1 MPAPPDIT
9 AAPRLQGRQDI
20 DAIEFVNILITA
32 LPQSLRQVAATNVP
46 AVSSILWTEFLDN
59 NRPQW
64 FRELPVEVQRYL
76 IDVFGPVTAA
86 PPESGS
92 VPTSV
97 PASVTRTEQSVVT
110 QTEGWVTSTTATA
123 STSSR
128 LESESGGST
137 TAVSSQTTTRPSS
150 SSSEPS
156 SSSTSTS
163 PTASSSFSSS
173 STPTISTSSPSS
185 ATPTSTPSEPPAPP
199 TTSSGLTSRQKL
211 ALGLALPLGFL
222 SISLLLLSFFLL
234 RRHRKRTLEGSQPP
248 SSPGFIPRFSFQ
260 QGPSDS
266 ATLPLTHHYT
276 RGTEDYPWDD
286 PSDMYDNYPETP
298 AMVGREDTHTP
309 MVAPALCHSHSSN
322 RARGRRISGSSLH
335 SVAEMREPGEG
346 VGAAEV
352 ESPVLGR
359 YAHRKRSFG
368 GGNRE
373 VGRRSSIP
381 RKPVPTPSLMEEV
394 SVNDARDASVH
405 RPTLAVPNAA
415 AQYSGTGSSSSGF
428 AVSSFSS
435 MSLDAYLEDY
445 GPEYYYTGG
454 GYGGYYEQK
463 QDEEENVGLRQGV
476 KVERGW
482 NGETTD
488 WPLRN

>member
-1 MPAPPDIT
+1 MHSLRRWFYPLLLVVGNGVVNGAVVPAPPDIT

-20 DAIEFVNILITA
+20 DAIDFVNILITA

-76 IDVFGPVTAA
+76 IQVFGPVTAA

-110 QTEGWVTSTTATA
+110 QTDGWVTSTTATV
-123 STSSR
+123 STSSK

-137 TAVSSQTTTRPSS
+137 TAVLSQTTTRPSS
-150 SSSEPS
+150 FSSKQSF
-156 SSSTSTS
+156 SSTSIS
-163 PTASSSFSSS
+163 PTASSSFSAS
-173 STPTISTSSPSS
+173 STPTISTPPPSS
-185 ATPTSTPSEPPAPP
+185 ATPISTPSEPPAPP
-199 TTSSGLTSRQKL
+199 PTPSGLTSRQKL

-222 SISLLLLSFFLL
+222 SISILLLSFFLL

-276 RGTEDYPWDD
+276 RGTEEYPWDD
-286 PSDMYDNYPETP
+286 PSDIYDAYPETP

-322 RARGRRISGSSLH
+322 RARGRRVSGSSLH
-335 SVAEMREPGEG
+335 SVAEMREPGEFD
-346 VGAAEV
+346 V
-352 ESPVLGR
+352 ESPVLGQ

-381 RKPVPTPSLMEEV
+381 RKPVPSPSSTEEV
-394 SVNDARDASVH
+394 PVNDARDTSVY
-405 RPTLAVPNAA
+405 RPTQAVPHTA
-415 AQYSGTGSSSSGF
+415 AQYSGTGSSSSGL

-454 GYGGYYEQK
+454 GRMWG
-463 QDEEENVGLRQGV
+463 
-476 KVERGW
+476 
-482 NGETTD
+482 
-488 WPLRN
+488 

>member
-1 MPAPPDIT
+1 MRSLRRWFYPLLVVVGNGVVDGAVVPAPPGIT
-9 AAPRLQGRQDI
+9 AAPRLQGRQGI

-46 AVSSILWTEFLDN
+46 AVSSILWTEFLDG

-64 FRELPVEVQRYL
+64 FRELPVEVQSYL

-110 QTEGWVTSTTATA
+110 ETDGWVTKTTATA
-123 STSSR
+123 FPSSM
-128 LESESGGST
+128 LESGSGTST
-137 TAVSSQTTTRPSS
+137 VTMSSQPTIRPSS
-150 SSSEPS
+150 SSSERS

-163 PTASSSFSSS
+163 TSSTSSSTFSSS
-173 STPTISTSSPSS
+173 SIPTISTPSSSS
-185 ATPTSTPSEPPAPP
+185 ATPTPTSTRSEPPAPP
-199 TTSSGLTSRQKL
+199 PTPSGLTSRQKL
-211 ALGLALPLGFL
+211 ALGLALPLGLLSL
-222 SISLLLLSFFLL
+222 SILLLSFFLL

-276 RGTEDYPWDD
+276 RGTEEYPWDD
-286 PSDMYDNYPETP
+286 PSDLYDNYPETP
-298 AMVGREDTHTP
+298 AMVGREDAHTP
-309 MVAPALCHSHSSN
+309 MVTPALCHSHSSN
-322 RARGRRISGSSLH
+322 RARGRRISGSSLR
-335 SVAEMREPGEG
+335 SVAEMREPGE
-346 VGAAEV
+346 VDV

-368 GGNRE
+368 GGNRD
-373 VGRRSSIP
+373 VGRRNSSIL
-381 RKPVPTPSLMEEV
+381 RKPVPTPSPMEEV
-394 SVNDARDASVH
+394 PVNDASDTSVH

-415 AQYSGTGSSSSGF
+415 GQYSGTGSSSSGL

-454 GYGGYYEQK
+454 G
-463 QDEEENVGLRQGV
+463 
-476 KVERGW
+476 
-482 NGETTD
+482 
-488 WPLRN
+488 